1 MPSSFLIQNVLK
13 HLSSVGAPPACSW
26 YLTDIL
32 QANSTRYFIG
42 MMLLIQLGLRWAYL
56 YKVNLVAIALSDSY
70 PELWDQSQRAL
81 QKQIRLMLLQHY
93 YNSTVATAVLSQQ
106 LLLKHLY
113 QTAITCISLPFFL
126 FPGFLFPL
134 LILFFFFSFYFFKLY
149 FTSGEKKI
157 VSKRKY
163 RRGEN
168 KEGVLSFSHIYSILE
183 IEK

>member
-56 YKVNLVAIALSDSY
+56 YKVNLVAIAPSDSY

-93 YNSTVATAVLSQQ
+93 CNSTVATAVLSQQ

-113 QTAITCISLPFFL
+113 QTAITCISLPVFL

-134 LILFFFFSFYFFKLY
+134 LILFFSFPSIFLNFILLL
-149 FTSGEKKI
+149 EKK
-157 VSKRKY
+157 K
-163 RRGEN
+163 
-168 KEGVLSFSHIYSILE
+168 
-183 IEK
+183 